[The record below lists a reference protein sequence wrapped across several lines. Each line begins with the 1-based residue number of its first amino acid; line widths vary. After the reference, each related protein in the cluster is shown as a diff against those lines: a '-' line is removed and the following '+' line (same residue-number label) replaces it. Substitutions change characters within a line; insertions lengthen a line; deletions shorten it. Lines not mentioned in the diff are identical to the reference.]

1 MTQGKLRERLAM
13 TNKNVNNTRS
23 AQIKAQDENVELK
36 MRLSEQQR
44 LLDQT
49 RLELQALILKLDNM
63 SNLVLLSQL
72 LCSDLH
78 RRARAR
84 ALCLT
89 KHAHTINRSGSWSKP
104 GLNAVFKNPFWCVV
118 RKQIYVFSCNRA
130 CSPCTLARSR
140 EPSLS
145 ARSIHACLTHRSN
158 WKRD

>member
-84 ALCLT
+84 ALSVSQNMRIQST
-89 KHAHTINRSGSWSKP
+89 GAGAGANP
-104 GLNAVFKNPFWCVV
+104 G
-118 RKQIYVFSCNRA
+118 
-130 CSPCTLARSR
+130 
-140 EPSLS
+140 
-145 ARSIHACLTHRSN
+145 
-158 WKRD
+158 